1 MTQEGFKRKLTAIL
15 SADAVGYSRL
25 MGEDE
30 AATVQ
35 TITSYRNVI
44 STLIKQ
50 HDGTVIDS
58 PGDNLLAEFASVVDA
73 VQCAVAVQKEIK
85 ARNDNQPENRKM
97 HFRIGINLGD
107 VIQEEN
113 RIYGDGVNIA
123 ARIESL
129 ADGGGICIT
138 RTVYDQVKNKLKL
151 GYEYR
156 GAHSLKNI
164 EEPVRVYRVLM
175 EPGAAGKLI
184 GEEKLM
190 PIQKKAHT
198 LKICIAVLPF
208 ENLFDHRGEDYFSR
222 GFVEDLITDLAHF
235 QSLQVISSYSS
246 RKIGAESHS
255 AIGAARELAVDYLL
269 KGNLRHKSE
278 QVRITVQLLD
288 SSDGRIVW
296 AERYDAPMDTIFEIQ
311 DDIVE
316 RVVGAISTNIDK
328 ALLAVAR
335 KKPLTSLAAY
345 DCWLRGMDQMRCGT
359 PEADLEARRI
369 LKKALEIDPNYSRAY
384 AGLSLS
390 HFNTWSCQLWEQ
402 YEETAHRAYDYALE
416 ASRLDETDH
425 VVQMILGRILVYRHQ
440 YDLAEVHLD
449 KSLALNSNDADSLAH
464 IAMAK
469 TMLGKAAE
477 GEQLFLK
484 ALRLDPYRNVWY
496 PCGAYTYFFQRQYD
510 TAIETA
516 LKGPLTEIWVDLP
529 AYLAAAYAYTGHQQE
544 AEHYL
549 DIFIDE
555 FTKKISSGHRPQPR
569 EVIDWL
575 KRANPFKHD
584 DDTKLMVQ
592 GILLAGLDGR
602 RDEKQSTVPAT
613 DPRRMPASDPN

>member
-1 MTQEGFKRKLTAIL
+1 MTQEGFKRKLTAVL

-50 HDGTVIDS
+50 HYGTVIDS

-73 VQCAVAVQKEIK
+73 VQCAVAIQKELETCNEEL
-85 ARNDNQPENRKM
+85 AEDRRME
-97 HFRIGINLGD
+97 FRIGINLGD
-107 VIQEEN
+107 VIYEKE
-113 RIYGDGVNIA
+113 RIYGEGVNIA

-129 ADGGGICIT
+129 ADGGGISVT
-138 RTVYDQVKNKLKL
+138 GTVYDQVKNKLNL

-164 EEPVRVYRVLM
+164 EEPVRLYRVLM

-184 GEEKLM
+184 GEEKLKPM
-190 PIQKKAHT
+190 QKNAHT
-198 LKICIAVLPF
+198 RKICIAVLPF
-208 ENLFDHRGEDYFSR
+208 ENLFDHPDEDYFSR

-246 RKIGAESHS
+246 RKIGAESRS
-255 AIGAARELAVDYLL
+255 AIDAARELAVDYLL
-269 KGNLRHKSE
+269 NGNLRHKSDH
-278 QVRITVQLLD
+278 VRITVQLLD

-316 RVVGAISTNIDK
+316 RVVGAISTQIDK
-328 ALLAVAR
+328 ALLTIAH

-345 DCWLRGMDQMRCGT
+345 DCWLRGMDQMRRGT

-440 YDLAEVHLD
+440 YDVAEVHLD
-449 KSLALNSNDADSLAH
+449 KSLAFNSSDADSLVE
-464 IAMAK
+464 IALSK
-469 TMLGKAAE
+469 TILGKAAE

-484 ALRLDPYRNVWY
+484 AV
-496 PCGAYTYFFQRQYD
+496 
-510 TAIETA
+510 
-516 LKGPLTEIWVDLP
+516 
-529 AYLAAAYAYTGHQQE
+529 
-544 AEHYL
+544 
-549 DIFIDE
+549 
-555 FTKKISSGHRPQPR
+555 
-569 EVIDWL
+569 
-575 KRANPFKHD
+575 
-584 DDTKLMVQ
+584 
-592 GILLAGLDGR
+592 
-602 RDEKQSTVPAT
+602 
-613 DPRRMPASDPN
+613 